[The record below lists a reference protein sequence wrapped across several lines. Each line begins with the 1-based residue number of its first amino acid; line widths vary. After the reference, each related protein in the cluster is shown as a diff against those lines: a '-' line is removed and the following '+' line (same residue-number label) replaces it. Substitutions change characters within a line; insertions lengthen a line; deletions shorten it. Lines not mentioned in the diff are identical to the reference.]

1 MGILVEQEDK
11 QEQTKEIEELKNKK
25 ETMIFYESPHR
36 IEETIHLLNEVL
48 GNRKVSIARELTK
61 IHEEYIRGNL
71 DEFKD
76 FDFSSIKGE
85 MVVVIEGNKEIK
97 LLTDEDIISLLKDE
111 IDKGSSI
118 KDAIKNISQNYSLK
132 KNYVY
137 QLANS
142 IKK

>member
-1 MGILVEQEDK
+1 MKLNNKGITLVEVIVSFALLMIILVGLFN
-11 QEQTKEIEELKNKK
+11 II
-25 ETMIFYESPHR
+25 M
-36 IEETIHLLNEVL
+36 EV
-48 GNRKVSIARELTK
+48 RSDVTDRQMEK
-61 IHEEYIRGNL
+61 
-71 DEFKD
+71 EFKD

-85 MVVVIEGNKEIK
+85 MVIVIEGNKEIK

>member
-1 MGILVEQEDK
+1 
-11 QEQTKEIEELKNKK
+11 
-25 ETMIFYESPHR
+25 MIYYESPHR
-36 IEETIHLLNEVL
+36 IEETILLLNEVL

-61 IHEEYIRGNL
+61 IHEEYIRGDL

-85 MVVVIEGNKEIK
+85 MVVVVEGNKEIK
-97 LLTDEDIISLLKDE
+97 LLTDEDIISLLEDE
-111 IDKGSSI
+111 ISSGSSI
-118 KDAIKNISQNYSLK
+118 KDAVKNVSLNYSLK

-142 IKK
+142 LKK